1 MPLNAWA
8 ITCALLNSFTFI
20 MTLPQLTGDPMKI
33 QQQHNSD
40 LTLLSEMIEE
50 ITVAMLTNVN
60 EHGALTSR
68 PMTPLEMDSEGALW
82 FFIDRTSVPHVER
95 LSAANLS
102 FSDEE
107 RAVYVSLSGRGEL
120 DDDRD
125 IIRRLWTSFA
135 KPWFP
140 EGPESVDLCLLK
152 FVPETAEYWDGPH
165 SKVVRKVAMAASI
178 AAGRPIGM
186 GEHHTLTNLS

>member
-1 MPLNAWA
+1 
-8 ITCALLNSFTFI
+8 
-20 MTLPQLTGDPMKI
+20 MKI

-82 FFIDRTSVPHVER
+82 FFIDRTSVPKVER
-95 LSAANLS
+95 LSEANLS

-107 RAVYVSLSGRGEL
+107 RFMCHSQAGASWTTTATSSGACGPLSLNHGFRKARSRWTCVY
-120 DDDRD
+120 
-125 IIRRLWTSFA
+125 
-135 KPWFP
+135 
-140 EGPESVDLCLLK
+140 
-152 FVPETAEYWDGPH
+152 
-165 SKVVRKVAMAASI
+165 
-178 AAGRPIGM
+178 
-186 GEHHTLTNLS
+186 

>member
-1 MPLNAWA
+1 
-8 ITCALLNSFTFI
+8 
-20 MTLPQLTGDPMKI
+20 MKI

-40 LTLLSEMIEE
+40 LTLLSEMIEG
-50 ITVAMLTNVN
+50 ISVGMLTNIN

-68 PMTPLEMDSEGALW
+68 PMTPLEMDSEGSLW
-82 FFIDRTSVPHVER
+82 FFIDRTSVPSPER
-95 LSAANLS
+95 LSDINLA
-102 FSDEE
+102 FSDED

-120 DDDRD
+120 DDSRE
-125 IIRRLWTSFA
+125 IVRRLWTSFA

-140 EGPESVDLCLLK
+140 EGPESPDLALLK

-178 AAGRPIGM
+178 AAGRPIGI